1 MKIVNILSGSA
12 YGYVRAAVTLVL
24 GLLIVIWPGVAVR
37 TLVMVIGAFLI
48 AAGAI
53 SFIASY
59 GDRKVE
65 GQSPLLILNGLVSI
79 VFGLILI
86 ILPDFFVGIIM
97 FLFGAILLLFGVM
110 QIVNII
116 NVRRVI
122 KIQWISYI
130 VPILV
135 CLCGIVIFF
144 NPFNSLAAIF
154 IFFGIVLI
162 IYGVSEFIS
171 TLSFRKAMKESE
183 KDAKNLVD

>member
-1 MKIVNILSGSA
+1 M
-12 YGYVRAAVTLVL
+12 
-24 GLLIVIWPGVAVR
+24 IVIWPGVAVR

-59 GDRKVE
+59 GDRKAE

-116 NVRRVI
+116 NVKREI
-122 KIQWISYI
+122 KVPLSVYI

-144 NPFNSLAAIF
+144 NPFNSLKAIF
-154 IFFGIVLI
+154 IFFGVVLI
-162 IYGVSEFIS
+162 VYGISEIVSTFSFRRAIKKIS
-171 TLSFRKAMKESE
+171 TISKGVE